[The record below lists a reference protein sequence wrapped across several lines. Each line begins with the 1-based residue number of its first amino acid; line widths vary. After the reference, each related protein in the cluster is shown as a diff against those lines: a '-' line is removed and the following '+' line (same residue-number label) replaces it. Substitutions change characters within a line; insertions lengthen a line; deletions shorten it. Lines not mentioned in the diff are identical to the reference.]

1 MYLEVKLDPEE
12 TLELLRLKPEPVDK
26 VDEEPGECNLQLEPE
41 PEPWSWSRS
50 LEPGAGAGAG
60 AGALEVDEEPGE
72 LNLQLSPEPHEM
84 ALPLVSTG
92 RNPMIPRGGRP
103 RKDGSG
109 RVPYNLLCPGC
120 DSVKKTKKNLD
131 KHFLANNNC
140 NAPDGY
146 IWGSY

>member
-1 MYLEVKLDPEE
+1 MYLEVMEVKLDPEE
-12 TLELLRLKPEPVDK
+12 TLEPLRLKLEPEDE
-26 VDEEPGECNLQLEPE
+26 VDEEPGERNLQLEPE
-41 PEPWSWSRS
+41 PHEM
-50 LEPGAGAGAG
+50 
-60 AGALEVDEEPGE
+60 ALEVDEEPGE